1 MYYISVYIHI
11 LSAIFWIGGM
21 MFTVA
26 VIVPAS
32 RNKLVVQ
39 NRGTYFMIIGEKF
52 SRISWI
58 LFLLLLVTG
67 LTNLVGRG
75 IPLKSLLNPSFWDSE
90 FGSHLF
96 IKLHLFA
103 GVLILSGIHD
113 FYAGPKAAQL
123 MNEDEQAAKTKRF
136 RKISAWIGRI
146 NFVLGLVILYY
157 AIRITRG

>member
-26 VIVPAS
+26 VLVPVS
-32 RNKLVVQ
+32 RDKLLVQ
-39 NRGTYFMIIGEKF
+39 RRGRFFKIIGERF

-58 LFLLLLVTG
+58 LFLILGVTG

-75 IPLKSLLNPSFWDSE
+75 IPLKSLLNASFWESG

-103 GVLILSGIHD
+103 GVLILSGVHD
-113 FYAGPKAAQL
+113 FYAGPKAAEL
-123 MNEDEQAAKTKRF
+123 IDKEPESPRAKRM
-136 RKISAWIGRI
+136 RKASSWIGRI
-146 NFVLGLVILYY
+146 NFMLGLAILYY
-157 AIRITRG
+157 AIRLTRG

>member
-1 MYYISVYIHI
+1 
-11 LSAIFWIGGM
+11 

-26 VIVPAS
+26 VLVPAS
-32 RNKLVVQ
+32 RNKLLVQ
-39 NRGTYFMIIGEKF
+39 NRGTFFKIIGEKF
-52 SRISWI
+52 SKISWV
-58 LFLLLLVTG
+58 LFLILVITG

-75 IPLKSLLNPSFWDSE
+75 IPLKSLLNASFWDSG

-123 MNEDEQAAKTKRF
+123 MSEDEDAAQTQRF
-136 RKISAWIGRI
+136 RKISSWLGRI
-146 NFVLGLVILYY
+146 NFMLGLAILYY
-157 AIRITRG
+157 AIRLTRG